1 MQDPRVAELQLLWQ
15 IERDGLLKLTISN
28 ETKEKYYGLS
38 AKHMRELLF
47 DIIAQEY
54 VSGVSEL
61 LQRPKELGTHRDTIS
76 VSRGYTEQQLKH
88 LVAGREVQL
97 YLNHKGRVHM
107 WRLHDELLA
116 YRQREPFGILWDRRA
131 WERAI
136 AIELA
141 MTSQERPLSVL
152 FCDLDYFKNVNDTY
166 GHQKGDSVLQ
176 VAFKIVRN
184 LAEDQAYRYGGEE
197 IAVLLPGVAL
207 PRAVALA
214 ESIRM
219 SIETDVAKETEL
231 PRPQTVSVGV
241 GEFRSVQE
249 SVKVAAAVDELLYKA
264 KKTGRNRTESA
275 SF

>member
-1 MQDPRVAELQLLWQ
+1 
-15 IERDGLLKLTISN
+15 
-28 ETKEKYYGLS
+28 
-38 AKHMRELLF
+38 MRELLF

-61 LQRPKELGTHRDTIS
+61 LERPKKLGPDRDPLS
-76 VSRGYTEQQLKH
+76 VARRYTDEQLKR
-88 LVAGREVQL
+88 LVADTEVQL

-152 FCDLDYFKNVNDTY
+152 FCDLDYFKSVNDTH
-166 GHQKGDSVLQ
+166 GHHMGDSVLQ
-176 VAFKIVRN
+176 AAFKIMRN

-197 IAVLLPGVAL
+197 IGVLFPGVAL
-207 PRAVALA
+207 PQAVGLA
-214 ESIRM
+214 ESIRA
-219 SIETDVAKETEL
+219 SIATNVARETGLSK
-231 PRPQTVSVGV
+231 PQTVSVGV

-249 SVKVAAAVDELLYKA
+249 PETVAKAIDGLLYKA
-264 KKTGRNRTESA
+264 KKAGRDRTESA
-275 SF
+275 VF